1 MANNPNQNQGKQ
13 DQSKQD
19 HSKQGHQEG
28 QQGQSQAG
36 REVNPSRPAGEPGK
50 LPQNAGSALNS
61 GGTATQQQQQSK
73 SQGAQ
78 GGQSKSMRDEGQDPQ
93 RTGTPTK
100 GNDSRAGRDSQ
111 DVDSPTGIGQ
121 AVRKGEA
128 DTDIDGGEDDLGH
141 RSGNDKGGRDN
152 KAM

>member
-36 REVNPSRPAGEPGK
+36 REVNPSRPSGEPGK

-61 GGTATQQQQQSK
+61 GGTATHQQQQSK

-78 GGQSKSMRDEGQDPQ
+78 GGQSKSMRDEGQDQQ
-93 RTGTPTK
+93 RTGTPANR
-100 GNDSRAGRDSQ
+100 GSDSRASQ
-111 DVDSPTGIGQ
+111 DVDAPTGIGQ

-128 DTDIDGGEDDLGH
+128 ETDIDGGNDDLGN